1 MDKPIRSLEDIFADP
16 DAATLLAPDK
26 KPVISHDPDV
36 EGFKEIIDWVKQHDG
51 KEPQKTMDLTER
63 KMFSRL
69 KGIRNNPDRCQK
81 LKEYDELH
89 LLGEDD
95 GNSEKERE
103 AKAIKQEKMDFDSLD
118 DILSDDSLL
127 FDDSQ
132 EDVELNNKLFDT
144 AKFKQIQSKK
154 FEEEK
159 SVRNKM
165 DGFSKYEPM
174 FKQIQAGISSGQR
187 QLVRFQNP
195 EKNLKEHRF
204 YILNGQLIYIE
215 AIDDLR
221 IRESGGK
228 DSQNRKDA
236 RAHVIYE
243 NGTENFPF
251 IRGLSSSL
259 YGSKSRNMTPGY
271 IVTEPAPK
279 EYELTND
286 DYVTGYVYVVKS
298 LSKNPQIL
306 EIEEKHE
313 LYKVGCTTNTVEER
327 IANAENESTYLYAPV
342 KIIEKVKVVN
352 LDPRAL
358 EKAIHHALAEYRLD
372 VDIKAANGKI
382 ITPVEWFVVDLNTIE
397 TVVGRLITQLRVKQL
412 DGMQN

>member
-26 KPVISHDPDV
+26 KPVINHDPDV

-69 KGIRNNPDRCQK
+69 KGIRNNPERCQK

-89 LLGEDD
+89 LLGEAD

-103 AKAIKQEKMDFDSLD
+103 VKAIKQEKMDFDSLD

-144 AKFKQIQSKK
+144 TKFKQIQSKK

-165 DGFSKYEPM
+165 GGFSKYEPM

-215 AIDDLR
+215 AIGDSK
-221 IRESGGK
+221 IRESS
-228 DSQNRKDA
+228 DNRNRKDA

-243 NGTENFPF
+243 NGTENYPF
-251 IRGLSSSL
+251 IRGLASSL
-259 YGSKSRNMTPGY
+259 YGSKQRRTVPGY
-271 IVTEPAPK
+271 IVTEPMQK
-279 EYELTND
+279 EYKLTND
-286 DYVTGYVYVVKS
+286 DYVTGYVYVLKS
-298 LSKNPQIL
+298 LSQNPQIL
-306 EIEEKHE
+306 EIEKEHD
-313 LYKVGCTTNTVEER
+313 LYKVGFTANTVESR

-342 KIIEKVKVVN
+342 QVVEKIKVIN
-352 LDPRAL
+352 LNAETL

-372 VDIKAANGKI
+372 VDIKAANGKLI
-382 ITPVEWFVVDLNTIE
+382 HPREWFVVDLNTIE
-397 TVVGRLITQLRVKQL
+397 TVVGKLITQLRVKQL

>member
-26 KPVISHDPDV
+26 KPVINHDPDV
-36 EGFKEIIDWVKQHDG
+36 EGFKEIIDWVKQHGG

-89 LLGEDD
+89 LLGEAD
-95 GNSEKERE
+95 GSSEKERE

-187 QLVRFQNP
+187 QLVKFQNP

-204 YILNGQLIYIE
+204 YILNGQLLYIE
-215 AIDDLR
+215 AIGDLQL
-221 IRESGGK
+221 RERSH
-228 DSQNRKDA
+228 KDA

-243 NGTENFPF
+243 NGTENYPF
-251 IRGLSSSL
+251 IRGLASSL
-259 YGSKSRNMTPGY
+259 YGSKQRHAVPGY
-271 IVTEPAPK
+271 IVTEPMQK
-279 EYELTND
+279 EYKLTND
-286 DYVTGYVYVVKS
+286 DYVTGYVYVLKS
-298 LSKNPQIL
+298 LSQNPQIL
-306 EIEEKHE
+306 EIEKEHD
-313 LYKVGCTTNTVEER
+313 LYKVGFTANTVESR

-342 KIIEKVKVVN
+342 QVVEKIKVIN
-352 LDPRAL
+352 LNAETL

-372 VDIKAANGKI
+372 VDIKAANGKLI
-382 ITPVEWFVVDLNTIE
+382 HPREWFVVDLNTIE
-397 TVVGRLITQLRVKQL
+397 TVVGKLITQLRVKQL

>member
-1 MDKPIRSLEDIFADP
+1 MGKPIRSLDDIFSDP

-26 KPVISHDPDV
+26 KPAISYDPEV
-36 EGFKEIIDWVKQHDG
+36 EGFKEITDWVKQHDG
-51 KEPQKTMDLTER
+51 NEPQKTRDLTER

-69 KGIRNNPDRCQK
+69 KGIRDNPERCQK
-81 LKEYDELH
+81 LKAYDELN
-89 LLGEDD
+89 LLGENDI
-95 GNSEKERE
+95 NKEKERE

-132 EDVELNNKLFDT
+132 EDMELNSKLFDT
-144 AKFKQIQSKK
+144 AKFKQTLSKK
-154 FEEEK
+154 QEEEK

-215 AIDDLR
+215 AIGDLQL
-221 IRESGGK
+221 RESS
-228 DSQNRKDA
+228 DSKSRKDA

-243 NGTENFPF
+243 NGTENYPF
-251 IRGLSSSL
+251 IRGLASSL
-259 YGSKSRNMTPGY
+259 YGSRQRHAVPGY
-271 IVTEPAPK
+271 IVTEPMSK
-279 EYELTND
+279 EYKLTND
-286 DYVTGYVYVVKS
+286 DYVTGYVYILKT

-306 EIEEKHE
+306 EIEKEHD
-313 LYKVGCTTNTVEER
+313 LYKVGVTENTVEER
-327 IANAENESTYLYAPV
+327 TANAENESTYLYAPIQIV
-342 KIIEKVKVVN
+342 EKIKVIN
-352 LDPRAL
+352 LNAKTL
-358 EKAIHHALAEYRLD
+358 EKTIHHALAEYRLD

-382 ITPVEWFVVDLNTIE
+382 IHPMEWFVVDLNTIE
-397 TVVGRLITQLRVKQL
+397 TVVGKLITQLRVKQL

>member
-26 KPVISHDPDV
+26 KPVINHDPDV
-36 EGFKEIIDWVKQHDG
+36 EGFKEIIDWIKQHEG

-69 KGIRNNPDRCQK
+69 KGIRNTPDRCQK

-89 LLGEDD
+89 LLGEGDD
-95 GNSEKERE
+95 NSEKERE
-103 AKAIKQEKMDFDSLD
+103 AKAIKQEKMDFDSID
-118 DILSDDSLL
+118 EILSDDSLL

-132 EDVELNNKLFDT
+132 EDMELNNKLFDT
-144 AKFKQIQSKK
+144 AKFKQTLSKK
-154 FEEEK
+154 QEEEK

-165 DGFSKYEPM
+165 YGFSKYEPM

-215 AIDDLR
+215 AIGDLQL
-221 IRESGGK
+221 RESS
-228 DSQNRKDA
+228 DSKSRKDA

-243 NGTENFPF
+243 NGTENYPF
-251 IRGLSSSL
+251 IRGLASSL
-259 YGSKSRNMTPGY
+259 YGSKQRCTVPGY
-271 IVTEPAPK
+271 IVTEPMQK
-279 EYELTND
+279 EYKLTND
-286 DYVTGYVYVVKS
+286 EYVTGYVYVLKT

-306 EIEEKHE
+306 EIEKEHD
-313 LYKVGCTTNTVEER
+313 LYKVGVTENTVEER
-327 IANAENESTYLYAPV
+327 TANAENESTYLYAPIQIV
-342 KIIEKVKVVN
+342 EKIKVIN
-352 LDPRAL
+352 LNAKTL
-358 EKAIHHALAEYRLD
+358 EKTIHHALAEYRLD

-382 ITPVEWFVVDLNTIE
+382 IHPMEWFVVDLNTIE
-397 TVVGRLITQLRVKQL
+397 TVVGKLITQLRVKQL

>member
-1 MDKPIRSLEDIFADP
+1 MDKPIRSLEDIFSDP

-26 KPVISHDPDV
+26 KPVINHDPDV

-81 LKEYDELH
+81 LKEYDELY
-89 LLGEDD
+89 LLGEGDD
-95 GNSEKERE
+95 NSEKERE

-215 AIDDLR
+215 AIGDSK
-221 IRESGGK
+221 IRESS
-228 DSQNRKDA
+228 DNRNRKDA

-243 NGTENFPF
+243 NGTENYPF
-251 IRGLSSSL
+251 IRGLASSL
-259 YGSKSRNMTPGY
+259 YGSKQRHAVPGY
-271 IVTEPAPK
+271 IVTEPMSK
-279 EYELTND
+279 EYKLTND
-286 DYVTGYVYVVKS
+286 DYVTGYVYVLKT

-306 EIEEKHE
+306 EIEKEHD
-313 LYKVGCTTNTVEER
+313 LYKVGVTENTVEER
-327 IANAENESTYLYAPV
+327 TANAENESTYLYAPIQIV
-342 KIIEKVKVVN
+342 EKIKVIN
-352 LDPRAL
+352 LNAKTL
-358 EKAIHHALAEYRLD
+358 EKTIHHALAEYRLD

-382 ITPVEWFVVDLNTIE
+382 IHPMEWFVVDLNTIE
-397 TVVGRLITQLRVKQL
+397 TVVGKLITQLRVKQL

>member
-26 KPVISHDPDV
+26 KPVINYDPDV
-36 EGFKEIIDWVKQHDG
+36 EGFKEIIDWIKQHDG

-69 KGIRNNPDRCQK
+69 KGIRNNPDSCQK

-89 LLGEDD
+89 LLGEAD
-95 GNSEKERE
+95 GSSEKERE
-103 AKAIKQEKMDFDSLD
+103 VKAIKQEKMDFDSLD

-132 EDVELNNKLFDT
+132 KDVELNNKLFDT

-215 AIDDLR
+215 AIGDLR
-221 IRESGGK
+221 LRERSH
-228 DSQNRKDA
+228 KDA

-251 IRGLSSSL
+251 IRGLASSL
-259 YGSKSRNMTPGY
+259 YGSKQRRTVPGY
-271 IVTEPAPK
+271 IVTEPMPK
-279 EYELTND
+279 EYKLTND
-286 DYVTGYVYVVKS
+286 DYVTGYVYVLKS

-306 EIEEKHE
+306 EIEKEHD
-313 LYKVGCTTNTVEER
+313 LYKVGFTTNTVESR
-327 IANAENESTYLYAPV
+327 IANAENEPTYLYAPV
-342 KIIEKVKVVN
+342 QVIEKIKVIN
-352 LDPRAL
+352 LNAETL
-358 EKAIHHALAEYRLD
+358 EKTIHHALAEYRLD

-382 ITPVEWFVVDLNTIE
+382 IHPREWFVVDLNTIE
-397 TVVGRLITQLRVKQL
+397 TVVGKLITQLRVKQL

>member
-26 KPVISHDPDV
+26 KPVINYDPDV
-36 EGFKEIIDWVKQHDG
+36 EGFKEIIDWVKQHGG

-89 LLGEDD
+89 LLGEAD
-95 GNSEKERE
+95 GNSKRERE

-195 EKNLKEHRF
+195 EKNLKEHGF

-215 AIDDLR
+215 AIGDSK
-221 IRESGGK
+221 IRESS
-228 DSQNRKDA
+228 DNRHRKDA

-243 NGTENFPF
+243 NGTENYPF
-251 IRGLSSSL
+251 IRGLASSL
-259 YGSKSRNMTPGY
+259 YGSKQRHAVPGY
-271 IVTEPAPK
+271 IVTEPMPK
-279 EYELTND
+279 EYKLTND
-286 DYVTGYVYVVKS
+286 DYVTGYVYVLKS

-306 EIEEKHE
+306 EIEKTHD
-313 LYKVGCTTNTVEER
+313 LYKVGFTTNTVESR

-342 KIIEKVKVVN
+342 QVIEKIKVIN
-352 LDPRAL
+352 LNAKTL
-358 EKAIHHALAEYRLD
+358 EKTIHHALAEYRLD

-382 ITPVEWFVVDLNTIE
+382 IHPREWFVVDLNTIE
-397 TVVGRLITQLRVKQL
+397 TVVGKLITQLRVKQL

>member
-26 KPVISHDPDV
+26 KPVINHDPDV

-89 LLGEDD
+89 LLGEAD
-95 GNSEKERE
+95 GSSEKERE
-103 AKAIKQEKMDFDSLD
+103 VKAIKQEKMDFDSLD

-187 QLVRFQNP
+187 QLVKFQNP

-215 AIDDLR
+215 AIGDLQL
-221 IRESGGK
+221 RERSH
-228 DSQNRKDA
+228 KDA

-243 NGTENFPF
+243 NGTENYPF
-251 IRGLSSSL
+251 IRGLASSL
-259 YGSKSRNMTPGY
+259 YGSKQRHAVPGY
-271 IVTEPAPK
+271 IVTEPMPK
-279 EYELTND
+279 EYKLTND
-286 DYVTGYVYVVKS
+286 DYVTGFVYVLKS
-298 LSKNPQIL
+298 LSQNPQIL
-306 EIEEKHE
+306 EIEKEHD
-313 LYKVGCTTNTVEER
+313 LYKVGFTTNTVESR

-342 KIIEKVKVVN
+342 QVIEKIKVIN
-352 LDPRAL
+352 LNAETL
-358 EKAIHHALAEYRLD
+358 EKTIHHALAEYRLD

-382 ITPVEWFVVDLNTIE
+382 IHPREWFVVDLNTIE
-397 TVVGRLITQLRVKQL
+397 TVIGKLITQLRVKQL